1 LFAGSSRH
9 SKALP
14 RETDGLWVI
23 DGEEPLE
30 DQEWFLNKTNG
41 ILREGWTRCTEG
53 FAFADRRQ
61 SFLLWI
67 SQVGRGPFLLPYWT
81 HSPMIGSLKAKDQF
95 LPFRW
100 SRWLGYYALLFRGSK
115 TSSLKEAKEPMCLGW
130 SLPSFCAGKKNE
142 IQLKVKESGLD
153 HWLLM
158 EGFWTWI
165 GLIKPIFRRIKYFLR
180 ALDLL
185 SFRIDSHS
193 LPDSRLGPWDLL
205 SYCTGSLHYFGGWV
219 FPLFGSQTL

>member
-1 LFAGSSRH
+1 MGFWGRAERDVLKGSLSLIGASLSCCEFPRSGGALSFYLTEPIHQWLDH
-9 SKALP
+9 SKL
-14 RETDGLWVI
+14 
-23 DGEEPLE
+23 
-30 DQEWFLNKTNG
+30 KTN
-41 ILREGWTRCTEG
+41 
-53 FAFADRRQ
+53 
-61 SFLLWI
+61 SFLLGGLGGWDTM
-67 SQVGRGPFLLPYWT
+67 PF
-81 HSPMIGSLKAKDQF
+81 F
-95 LPFRW
+95 
-100 SRWLGYYALLFRGSK
+100 FRGSK

>member
-1 LFAGSSRH
+1 MGFWGRAERDVLKGSLSLIGASLSCCEFPRSRVALSFYLTEPIHQWLDH
-9 SKALP
+9 SKP
-14 RETDGLWVI
+14 
-23 DGEEPLE
+23 
-30 DQEWFLNKTNG
+30 KTN
-41 ILREGWTRCTEG
+41 
-53 FAFADRRQ
+53 
-61 SFLLWI
+61 SFLLGGLGGWDTMPLFLEAQRRVLWRKQKNPCV
-67 SQVGRGPFLLPYWT
+67 SDEVYPPFF
-81 HSPMIGSLKAKDQF
+81 A
-95 LPFRW
+95 R
-100 SRWLGYYALLFRGSK
+100 
-115 TSSLKEAKEPMCLGW
+115 
-130 SLPSFCAGKKNE
+130 KKNE

-165 GLIKPIFRRIKYFLR
+165 GLIKPIFRRRKYFMR

-205 SYCTGSLHYFGGWV
+205 SYCPGSLHYFGGWV